1 MPTPD
6 WGIPQSL
13 GVAENGTHTAG
24 KSSDPQPSAADS
36 DAHASP
42 TGKLARGATAL
53 AGQSGTSAL
62 MPHALNTRL
71 RTATRVAAIRAP
83 YPGVDAL
90 APATA
95 PPTPGTPTQAPDS
108 DGDAG
113 QLATV
118 VHLADRAPRPAR
130 DGATR
135 HGQIAPI
142 DPQNRVS
149 LGKALSALGWTS
161 ETFLVAAREDRHTVV
176 RAAADSPL
184 LTRVPVDAQRRL
196 TLPPAVLAGL
206 DVGRGDQV
214 VAVAVTE
221 TAELHL
227 FAAGDALQLL
237 TGALPAAATDAPPE
251 PAPAPRA
258 AGGSRVKARWAAGD
272 GGAPRPA
279 GDRAEG

>member
-1 MPTPD
+1 LPTPD
-6 WGIPQSL
+6 WGIPQSFE
-13 GVAENGTHTAG
+13 VAENGTNTAE
-24 KSSDPQPSAADS
+24 KNSDPQPSGADS

-42 TGKLARGATAL
+42 TGKLAPGATAL
-53 AGQSGTSAL
+53 VGQSGTSAL
-62 MPHALNTRL
+62 MPHGLNTRL

-90 APATA
+90 APATV
-95 PPTPGTPTQAPDS
+95 PPTPGTPTQAPDG
-108 DGDAG
+108 DGDGGAG

-237 TGALPAAATDAPPE
+237 TGALPAAATDAAPE
-251 PAPAPRA
+251 PAPRA

-272 GGAPRPA
+272 CGAPRPA